1 MSLLFVM
8 NSVAGL
14 AQLQLGISSI
24 LAATPMQQTDE
35 ITQEKLDREAL
46 LICSLGS
53 MKLMPACLTCNL
65 ALIVMHLIFYSFCKD
80 LVEVFAHVIC

>member
-1 MSLLFVM
+1 M

-24 LAATPMQQTDE
+24 LAATQMQQTAE
-35 ITQEKLDREAL
+35 ITQEKLDREAT
-46 LICSLGS
+46 LICSLGF

-65 ALIVMHLIFYSFCKD
+65 ALIVMHLVLYTFCKD